1 MSYADRRGLRAYS
14 LVSEFVQDK
23 IQFDVRPDMIYPGIT
38 STGRSSCSK
47 AKYYDGWFIVAQ
59 DGWCA
64 VALEDDEILVGK
76 LRLRW
81 GAWLFGCDRQCVDSY
96 SAWRKYFVHAIRYQ
110 LPNQLPVEV
119 ADAIIDTLSPKKS

>member
-1 MSYADRRGLRAYS
+1 
-14 LVSEFVQDK
+14 
-23 IQFDVRPDMIYPGIT
+23 MIYPGIL

-76 LRLRW
+76 LRW
-81 GAWLFGCDRQCVDSY
+81 GARLFGCDRQCVDSY
-96 SAWRKYFVHAIRYQ
+96 STWKKYFVHAIRYQ
-110 LPNQLPVEV
+110 LSNQLPVDV
-119 ADAIIDTLSPKKS
+119 ADAIIDALSPKKIMIKQKPRRIRGGHFI